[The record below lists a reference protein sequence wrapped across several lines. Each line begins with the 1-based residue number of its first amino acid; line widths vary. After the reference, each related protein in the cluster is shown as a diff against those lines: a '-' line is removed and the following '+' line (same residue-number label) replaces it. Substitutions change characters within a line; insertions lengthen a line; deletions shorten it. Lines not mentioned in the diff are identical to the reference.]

1 MSVSAFRVGVVLAAR
16 PWPSRLHGFV
26 SDHVPDI
33 DLVVV
38 RDQRAAL
45 EAEVDV
51 LVVDDTTPWLTPSFV
66 AAAHDAGI
74 QVVGIYDRTDAGG
87 GKARLAQLGLTHLM
101 EAAMPPDDAVFLLER
116 LRPTNRSIRTPQD
129 NQPSRDH
136 EPVNGRI
143 VAVGGPSG
151 SGAREVAVA
160 LAAAWGSGGTRTLLI
175 DLNETTPGIARRLGL
190 PLYPHVLTA
199 AERLAANEPDA
210 VLSAVADLPASIPFD
225 VIVGLP
231 SPRDWDRLLADDVA
245 SILSASSGTWDR
257 VVVATGPIIEDMQ
270 RWADRFGVSR
280 HALAAAD
287 AAVGCCEPSPRGVL
301 RFTDWGADVRDL
313 RDDLHVVVNKLP
325 SSRWVAAEVRSQL
338 TDVGG
343 SFMPDI
349 HELPLDRRVE
359 AAEWD
364 GHLVAR
370 GPFTKA
376 VARIATS
383 IDAHL
388 LARTEVVA

>member
-1 MSVSAFRVGVVLAAR
+1 VLAAR

-45 EAEVDV
+45 EAKVDV

-66 AAAHDAGI
+66 AAAGDAGI
-74 QVVGIYDRTDAGG
+74 QIVGIYDRTDAGG
-87 GKARLAQLGLTHLM
+87 GKDRLAQLGLTHLM

-116 LRPTNRSIRTPQD
+116 LRPTHRSHRAARESASPQD
-129 NQPSRDH
+129 H
-136 EPVNGRI
+136 ERADGRI

-160 LAAAWGSGGTRTLLI
+160 LAAAWAARGSRTVLV
-175 DLNETTPGIARRLGL
+175 DLNETTPGVARRLGL
-190 PLYPHVLTA
+190 PLYPHVLA
-199 AERLAANEPDA
+199 VAERLAADEPDA
-210 VLSAVADLPASIPFD
+210 VLGAAADLPASIPFD

-231 SPRDWDRLLADDVA
+231 SPRDWDRLMTDDVDA
-245 SILSASSGTWDR
+245 ILSACSGVWDR

-280 HALAAAD
+280 HALASAD
-287 AAVGCCEPSPRGVL
+287 AVVGCCEPSPRGVL
-301 RFTDWGADVRDL
+301 RFTDWAADVRDL
-313 RDDLHVVVNKLP
+313 RDDLRVVVNKVP
-325 SSRWVAAEVRSQL
+325 RSHWVAAEVRSQL
-338 TDVGG
+338 ADVGG
-343 SFMPDI
+343 SFMRDI
-349 HELPLDRRVE
+349 DELPLDRRVE

-364 GHLVAR
+364 GQLVTR

-376 VARIATS
+376 VARVASS
-383 IDAHL
+383 IDSRL
-388 LARTEVVA
+388 LARMGVVA

>member
-1 MSVSAFRVGVVLAAR
+1 MSGASFRVGVVLAAR

-66 AAAHDAGI
+66 AAADEAGI
-74 QVVGIYDRTDAGG
+74 QIVGIYDRTDAGG
-87 GKARLAQLGLTHLM
+87 GKARLAALGLTHLM

-116 LRPTNRSIRTPQD
+116 LRPTHRSRRTLRENPR
-129 NQPSRDH
+129 SHDH
-136 EPVNGRI
+136 ERVDGRI

-160 LAAAWGSGGTRTLLI
+160 LAATWGIGGNRAVLV

-199 AERLAANEPDA
+199 AERLAVKDPDA

-231 SPRDWDRLLADDVA
+231 SPRDWDRLMADDVA
-245 SILSASSGTWDR
+245 SILSACSGTWDR

-270 RWADRFGVSR
+270 RWADRFGASR
-280 HALAAAD
+280 HALASAD
-287 AAVGCCEPSPRGVL
+287 AVVGCCEPSPRGVL

-313 RDDLHVVVNKLP
+313 RDDLHVVINKVP
-325 SSRWVAAEVRSQL
+325 RSRWIAAEVRNQL
-338 TDVGG
+338 ADVGG
-343 SFMPDI
+343 SFMPAID
-349 HELPLDRRVE
+349 ELPLDRRVE

-364 GHLVAR
+364 GQLVAR

-376 VARIATS
+376 VAHVASS
-383 IDAHL
+383 IDSRL
-388 LARTEVVA
+388 LARTEAVA

>member
-1 MSVSAFRVGVVLAAR
+1 MSASSFRVGVVLAAR

-66 AAAHDAGI
+66 AATDDAGI
-74 QVVGIYDRTDAGG
+74 QIVGIYDRTDTGG

-116 LRPTNRSIRTPQD
+116 LRPTHRGLRPPRENSAGK
-129 NQPSRDH
+129 DH
-136 EPVNGRI
+136 ERADGRI

-160 LAAAWGSGGTRTLLI
+160 LAGAWGTAGSRTVLV

-210 VLSAVADLPASIPFD
+210 VASAVADLPGSIPFD

-231 SPRDWDRLLADDVA
+231 SPRDWDRLMADDVDL
-245 SILSASSGTWDR
+245 ILSAGSGIWDR

-280 HALAAAD
+280 HALASAD
-287 AAVGCCEPSPRGVL
+287 AVVGCCEPSPRGVL

-313 RDDLHVVVNKLP
+313 RDDLHVVVNRIAR
-325 SSRWVAAEVRSQL
+325 SRWVAAEADAQSEHLSSAESRASHL
-338 TDVGG
+338 GTD
-343 SFMPDI
+343 
-349 HELPLDRRVE
+349 
-359 AAEWD
+359 
-364 GHLVAR
+364 
-370 GPFTKA
+370 
-376 VARIATS
+376 
-383 IDAHL
+383 
-388 LARTEVVA
+388 

>member
-1 MSVSAFRVGVVLAAR
+1 MSGPTFRIGVVLAAR

-51 LVVDDTTPWLTPSFV
+51 LVVDDTTPWLTSSFV
-66 AAAHDAGI
+66 AAADDAGI
-74 QVVGIYDRTDAGG
+74 QIVGIYDRTDTGG

-116 LRPTNRSIRTPQD
+116 LRPTHRNLRPPRENPAGQNHD
-129 NQPSRDH
+129 GAD
-136 EPVNGRI
+136 GRI

-160 LAAAWGSGGTRTLLI
+160 LAGAWGAAGTRTVLV

-199 AERLAANEPDA
+199 AERLTADEPEA
-210 VLSAVADLPASIPFD
+210 VASAVADLPGSIPFD

-231 SPRDWDRLLADDVA
+231 NPRDWDRLMADDVA
-245 SILSASSGTWDR
+245 SVLSACSGIWDR

-280 HALAAAD
+280 HALALAD
-287 AAVGCCEPSPRGVL
+287 AVVGCCEPSPRGVL

-313 RDDLHVVVNKLP
+313 RADLHVVVNKVAR
-325 SSRWVAAEVRSQL
+325 SRWVAAEVRGQL
-338 TDVGG
+338 ADVGG
-343 SFMPDI
+343 SFMQDI
-349 HELPLDRRVE
+349 VELPLDRRVE

-364 GHLVAR
+364 GKLVAR

-376 VARIATS
+376 VARVASS
-383 IDAHL
+383 IDSRFLVRA
-388 LARTEVVA
+388 EVVA

>member
-1 MSVSAFRVGVVLAAR
+1 MSEPTFRVGVVLAAR

-66 AAAHDAGI
+66 AAADDAGI
-74 QVVGIYDRTDAGG
+74 QIVGIYDRTDAGG
-87 GKARLAQLGLTHLM
+87 GKARLVQLGLTHLM

-116 LRPTNRSIRTPQD
+116 LRPTDRNLRAPRD
-129 NQPSRDH
+129 NPTQRDD
-136 EPVNGRI
+136 ERADGRI

-151 SGAREVAVA
+151 SGAREVSVA
-160 LAAAWGSGGTRTLLI
+160 LAAAWGATGTRTVLV

-199 AERLAANEPDA
+199 AERLAANDPDA

-245 SILSASSGTWDR
+245 SIISACSDEWGR

-287 AAVGCCEPSPRGVL
+287 AVVGCCEPSPRGVL

-313 RDDLHVVVNKLP
+313 RDDLHVVVNKV
-325 SSRWVAAEVRSQL
+325 SRSRWMAAEVRGQL
-338 TDVGG
+338 ADVGG
-343 SFMPDI
+343 AFMHEI
-349 HELPLDRRVE
+349 TELPLDRRVA

-364 GHLVAR
+364 GQLVAR

-376 VARIATS
+376 VARLASS
-383 IDAHL
+383 IDSHL
-388 LARTEVVA
+388 LAQTEVVA

>member
-1 MSVSAFRVGVVLAAR
+1 MSEPTFRVGVVLAAR

-66 AAAHDAGI
+66 AAADDAGI
-74 QVVGIYDRTDAGG
+74 QIVGIYDRTDAGG
-87 GKARLAQLGLTHLM
+87 GKARLVQLGLTHLM
-101 EAAMPPDDAVFLLER
+101 EAAMPPADAVFLLER
-116 LRPTNRSIRTPQD
+116 LRPTHRNLRAPRD
-129 NQPSRDH
+129 NPTQRDD
-136 EPVNGRI
+136 ERADGRI

-151 SGAREVAVA
+151 SGAREVSVA
-160 LAAAWGSGGTRTLLI
+160 LAAAWGATGTRTVLV

-199 AERLAANEPDA
+199 AERLAANDPDA

-245 SILSASSGTWDR
+245 AIISACSDEWGR
-257 VVVATGPIIEDMQ
+257 VVVATGPVIEDMQ

-280 HALAAAD
+280 HSLAAAD
-287 AAVGCCEPSPRGVL
+287 AVVGCCEPSPRGVL

-313 RDDLHVVVNKLP
+313 RDDLHVVVNKV
-325 SSRWVAAEVRSQL
+325 SRSRWMAAEVRGQL
-338 TDVGG
+338 ADVGG
-343 SFMPDI
+343 AFMHDI
-349 HELPLDRRVE
+349 TELPLDRRVA

-364 GHLVAR
+364 GQLVAR

-376 VARIATS
+376 VARLASS
-383 IDAHL
+383 IDSH

>member
-1 MSVSAFRVGVVLAAR
+1 MSRASFRVGVVLAAR

-66 AAAHDAGI
+66 AAADEAGI
-74 QVVGIYDRTDAGG
+74 QIVGIYDRTDAGG
-87 GKARLAQLGLTHLM
+87 GKARLAALGLTHLM

-116 LRPTNRSIRTPQD
+116 LRPTHRGRRTGQENPLSQ
-129 NQPSRDH
+129 DH
-136 EPVNGRI
+136 ERVDGRV

-160 LAAAWGSGGTRTLLI
+160 LAATWGFDRNRTVLV

-199 AERLAANEPDA
+199 AERLAVNDPDA
-210 VLSAVADLPASIPFD
+210 VLSAVADLPPSIPFD

-231 SPRDWDRLLADDVA
+231 SPRDWDRLMAEDVA
-245 SILSASSGTWDR
+245 SILTACSGTWDR

-270 RWADRFGVSR
+270 RWADRFGASR
-280 HALAAAD
+280 HALASAD
-287 AAVGCCEPSPRGVL
+287 AVVGCCEPSPRGVL
-301 RFTDWGADVRDL
+301 RFTDWGADVCDL
-313 RDDLHVVVNKLP
+313 REDLHVVINKLP
-325 SSRWVAAEVRSQL
+325 RSRWIAAEVRNQL
-338 TDVGG
+338 ADVGG
-343 SFMPDI
+343 SFMPAID
-349 HELPLDRRVE
+349 EVPLDRRVE
-359 AAEWD
+359 GAEWD
-364 GHLVAR
+364 GQLVAR

-376 VARIATS
+376 VARVVSS
-383 IDAHL
+383 IDSRL
-388 LARTEVVA
+388 LAQTEAVA

>member
-1 MSVSAFRVGVVLAAR
+1 MSGPTFRIGVVLAAR

-66 AAAHDAGI
+66 AAADDAGI
-74 QVVGIYDRTDAGG
+74 QIVGIYDRTDAGG
-87 GKARLAQLGLTHLM
+87 GKARLVQLGLTHLM

-116 LRPTNRSIRTPQD
+116 LRPTHRNLRVPQD
-129 NQPSRDH
+129 NPTHRDD
-136 EPVNGRI
+136 ERADGRI

-151 SGAREVAVA
+151 SGAREVSVA
-160 LAAAWGSGGTRTLLI
+160 LAAAWGATGTRTVLV

-199 AERLAANEPDA
+199 AERLAASDPDA

-231 SPRDWDRLLADDVA
+231 SPRDWDRLMADDVA
-245 SILSASSGTWDR
+245 AIISACSDEWGR

-287 AAVGCCEPSPRGVL
+287 AVVGCCEPSPRGVL

-313 RDDLHVVVNKLP
+313 RDDLHVVVNKV
-325 SSRWVAAEVRSQL
+325 SRSRWMAAEVRGQL
-338 TDVGG
+338 ADVGG
-343 SFMPDI
+343 AFMHDI
-349 HELPLDRRVE
+349 TELPLDRRVV

-364 GHLVAR
+364 GQLVAR

-376 VARIATS
+376 VARLASS
-383 IDAHL
+383 IDSHL
-388 LARTEVVA
+388 VARTEVVA

>member
-1 MSVSAFRVGVVLAAR
+1 MSGASFRVGVVLAAR

-66 AAAHDAGI
+66 AAADEAGI
-74 QVVGIYDRTDAGG
+74 QIVGIYDRTDAGG
-87 GKARLAQLGLTHLM
+87 GKARLAALGLTHLM

-116 LRPTNRSIRTPQD
+116 LRPTHRGRRTPQETPFSQD
-129 NQPSRDH
+129 RERVD
-136 EPVNGRI
+136 GRI

-160 LAAAWGSGGTRTLLI
+160 LAATWGSGGNRTVLV

-199 AERLAANEPDA
+199 AERLAVKDPDA

-231 SPRDWDRLLADDVA
+231 SPRDWDRLMADDVA
-245 SILSASSGTWDR
+245 SILSTCSGTWDR

-280 HALAAAD
+280 HALASAD
-287 AAVGCCEPSPRGVL
+287 VVVGCCEPSPRGVL

-313 RDDLHVVVNKLP
+313 RDDLQVVINKVP
-325 SSRWVAAEVRSQL
+325 RSRWTAAEVRSQL
-338 TDVGG
+338 ADVGG
-343 SFMPDI
+343 SFMPAID
-349 HELPLDRRVE
+349 ELPLDRRVE

-364 GHLVAR
+364 GQLVAR
-370 GPFTKA
+370 GPFTKS
-376 VARIATS
+376 VARIASS
-383 IDAHL
+383 IDSRL
-388 LARTEVVA
+388 LAQTEAVA